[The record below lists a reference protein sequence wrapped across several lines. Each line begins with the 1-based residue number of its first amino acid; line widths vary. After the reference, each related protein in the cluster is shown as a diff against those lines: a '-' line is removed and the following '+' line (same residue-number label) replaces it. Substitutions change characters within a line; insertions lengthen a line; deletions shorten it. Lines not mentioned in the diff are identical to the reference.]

1 MTDVPVD
8 VHQAT
13 ELRRRIGGSAAGAIT
28 STEPS
33 CDGRVDGTPATL
45 GSSAALD
52 ALRQRVDAE
61 LSHLVD
67 RKTAELPDKGLV
79 PWVQLLRTFV
89 VEGGKR
95 MRAVFCYLGFRG
107 AGGAPRDP
115 SVMAAAAA
123 LELFQA
129 CLLIQDDIIDRS
141 ELRRGRPTLHRQLAA
156 WRSRR
161 GDFSDSDAYG
171 QSIALLLSD
180 VCLGWAWELVGQ
192 SIADPKCAVT
202 VRALFDRMLI
212 DVNYG
217 QSLEML
223 LMAERSF
230 SVQQGLTV
238 TRYKTGSYTI
248 EGPLQIGAALA
259 GASPELHRA
268 YAEFGI
274 PAGEAFQLRDDLLG
288 VFGPPD
294 NTGKSNF
301 DDLREGKPTVLFSL
315 ALLRSSAASAVRLRA
330 QYGRPDLDSQGA
342 EELRELIQASGAVA
356 AVEEMIEERSRRALA
371 CLEKSPMDADA
382 REALAAL
389 INAALYRDR

>member
-1 MTDVPVD
+1 MTDVPGH
-8 VHQAT
+8 VHLAT
-13 ELRRRIGGSAAGAIT
+13 DLRRRTNGSAAGAIT
-28 STEPS
+28 SAEPER
-33 CDGRVDGTPATL
+33 DATAETVPPPL
-45 GSSAALD
+45 GSAAALD
-52 ALRQRVDAE
+52 AIRQRVDAE

-67 RKTAELPDKGLV
+67 RKTAELPDEGLV
-79 PWVQLLRTFV
+79 PWIQLLRTFV

-107 AGGAPRDP
+107 AGGAPSAP

-156 WRSRR
+156 WRSQR
-161 GDFSDSDAYG
+161 GDLSGSDAYG

-230 SVQQGLTV
+230 SVHQGLTV

-248 EGPLQIGAALA
+248 DGPLQIGAALA
-259 GASPELHRA
+259 GASPALHRA
-268 YAEFGI
+268 YAEFGT

-294 NTGKSNF
+294 STGKSNF
-301 DDLREGKPTVLFSL
+301 DDLREGKPTVLFSQ
-315 ALLRSSAASAVRLRA
+315 ALLRSSAAAAARLRV

-342 EELRELIQASGAVA
+342 QELRELIRASGAVA
-356 AVEEMIEERSRRALA
+356 AVEGMIEERSRRALA
-371 CLEKSPMDADA
+371 GLEKSPMDADA

-389 INAALYRDR
+389 IKAALYRDR